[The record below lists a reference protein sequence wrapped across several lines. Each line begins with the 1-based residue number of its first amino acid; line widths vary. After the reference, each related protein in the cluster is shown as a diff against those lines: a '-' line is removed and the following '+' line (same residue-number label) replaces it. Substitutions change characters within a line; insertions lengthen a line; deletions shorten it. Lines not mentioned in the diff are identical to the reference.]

1 MSDLIRSPSAWRT
14 QYARGGARP
23 RSVATG
29 LEDDDMAPQPLLS
42 FRDLAAIHIAAAVK
56 GTSRELSPKETA
68 EVAYDLAGALD
79 EERTRRLHRAAAT
92 EAPGETALDEPMDG

>member
-14 QYARGGARP
+14 ARGARQIS
-23 RSVATG
+23 RSGATG
-29 LEDDDMAPQPLLS
+29 FEDDDVTPQPLLS

-56 GTSRELSPKETA
+56 STSRELSPRETA
-68 EVAYDLAGALD
+68 EVAYDLAGALE

-92 EAPGETALDEPMDG
+92 EAPGQPALDEPMDG